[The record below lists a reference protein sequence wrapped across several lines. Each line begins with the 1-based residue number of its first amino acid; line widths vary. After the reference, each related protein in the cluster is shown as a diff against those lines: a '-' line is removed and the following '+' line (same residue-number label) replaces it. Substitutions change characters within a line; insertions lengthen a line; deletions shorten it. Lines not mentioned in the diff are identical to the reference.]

1 MKNDFAVVI
10 TFFSILS
17 LVSVVSPALADK
29 KIAGKIDTLLKDEQ
43 AELKILRRKIAQQEN
58 AISKVGKKESVVL
71 KNLQRIGSQ
80 LKLKKR
86 ELEIYKWNF
95 KNNQKKISSL
105 EPRLKKAEQK
115 IKSHKKNFLGFRLRS
130 IYKEGPIF
138 PLRVAFSS
146 NNVTDLMQRL
156 KYMDLIAQQDS
167 QTLQEYLTKL
177 EKIKQDKS
185 SLYKVRAKLI
195 SLKKNTVSK
204 KREIE
209 KTKKEKSVYLK
220 KIKRKKNQSVKV
232 RKELLAS
239 SNNLN
244 SLIDK
249 LLIKL
254 VSGEGLDIS
263 DKKGRLKLPLKGRIL
278 NKFGRKRVKE
288 YESYIVYNGINIRV
302 RRGTPVQAVFDGK
315 VLYTGELEGYG
326 NLVIVGHGKEYHSLY
341 GHLDS
346 IKVAA
351 NKVVKTGE
359 VIALSGDS
367 GSLEGETLYFELRK
381 NGKPIEPVRW
391 FRMAKK

>member
-1 MKNDFAVVI
+1 MKNDFAAVI
-10 TFFSILS
+10 IFFTILS
-17 LVSVVSPALADK
+17 LVSVPSPVL
-29 KIAGKIDTLLKDEQ
+29 AGKNVAEKIDKLLKDEQ

-58 AISKVGKKESVVL
+58 AISKVGKKESAVL
-71 KNLQRIGSQ
+71 KNLRKIGSQ

-95 KNNQKKISSL
+95 KNNQKKIFSL

-115 IKSHKKNFLGFRLRS
+115 IKSHEKILGLRLRS
-130 IYKEGPIF
+130 IYKERPMF

-156 KYMDLIAQQDS
+156 KYMDLIVQQDS
-167 QTLQEYLTKL
+167 QMLQDYLTKL
-177 EKIKQDKS
+177 EQIKQDKS
-185 SLYKVRAKLI
+185 SLYTVRAKLV

-220 KIKRKKNQSVKV
+220 KIKRKKNLSVKV
-232 RKELLAS
+232 KKELLAA

-249 LLIKL
+249 LLMKL

-288 YESYIVYNGINIRV
+288 YESYIVYNGINVRA

-391 FRMAKK
+391 FRVAKK

>member
-1 MKNDFAVVI
+1 MKNDFAAVI

-17 LVSVVSPALADK
+17 LVSVVSPALAGK
-29 KIAGKIDTLLKDEQ
+29 KVAGKIDTLLKDEQ

-58 AISKVGKKESVVL
+58 AISKVGKKESAVL
-71 KNLQRIGSQ
+71 KNLRKIGSQ

-95 KNNQKKISSL
+95 KNNQKKIFSL

-115 IKSHKKNFLGFRLRS
+115 IKSHKKILGLRLRS
-130 IYKEGPIF
+130 IYKERPMF

-156 KYMDLIAQQDS
+156 KYMDLIVQQDS
-167 QTLQEYLTKL
+167 QMLQDYLTKL
-177 EKIKQDKS
+177 EQIKQDKS
-185 SLYKVRAKLI
+185 SLYTVRAKLV

-220 KIKRKKNQSVKV
+220 KIKRKKNLSVKV
-232 RKELLAS
+232 KKELLAA

-249 LLIKL
+249 LLMKL

-288 YESYIVYNGINIRV
+288 YESYIVYNGINV
-302 RRGTPVQAVFDGK
+302 RAKKGTPVQAVFDGK

-341 GHLDS
+341 GHLDN
-346 IKVAA
+346 IKVTA
-351 NKVVKTGE
+351 NKVVRTGD

>member
-1 MKNDFAVVI
+1 MNNAFKTVIAFFA
-10 TFFSILS
+10 ILS
-17 LVSVVSPALADK
+17 LANIASPALAGK
-29 KIAGKIDTLLKDEQ
+29 NVAGKIDTLLKDEQ
-43 AELKILRRKIAQQEN
+43 AELKALRKKIAQQEK
-58 AISKVGKKESVVL
+58 AISKVGKKESSVL
-71 KNLQRIGSQ
+71 KNLQKIGSQ

-115 IKSHKKNFLGFRLRS
+115 IKSHKKILGLRLRS
-130 IYKEGPIF
+130 IYKEGPMF

-167 QTLQEYLTKL
+167 QLLQEYLKQL
-177 EKIKQDKS
+177 EQIKQDKT
-185 SLYKVRAKLI
+185 SLYAVRAKLVN
-195 SLKKNTVSK
+195 LKKNTVSK

-220 KIKRKKNQSVKV
+220 KIKRKKNLSVKV
-232 RKELLAS
+232 RKELLAA

-244 SLIDK
+244 KLIDK
-249 LLIKL
+249 LLVKL

-263 DKKGRLKLPLKGRIL
+263 DKKGRLNLPLKGQIL

-288 YESYIVYNGINIRV
+288 YESYIVYNGINV
-302 RRGTPVQAVFDGK
+302 RAKKGTPVQAVFDGK

-341 GHLDS
+341 GHLDN
-346 IKVAA
+346 IKVTA
-351 NKVVKTGE
+351 NKVVRTGD

>member
-1 MKNDFAVVI
+1 MKNDFAAVI

-17 LVSVVSPALADK
+17 LVSVVSPALAGK
-29 KIAGKIDTLLKDEQ
+29 KVAGKIDTLLKDEQ

-58 AISKVGKKESVVL
+58 AISKVGKKESAVL
-71 KNLQRIGSQ
+71 KNLQKIGSQ

-95 KNNQKKISSL
+95 KNNQKKIFSL

-115 IKSHKKNFLGFRLRS
+115 IKSHKKILGLRLRS

-167 QTLQEYLTKL
+167 QMLQEYLTKL

-185 SLYKVRAKLI
+185 SLYKVRAKLV

-232 RKELLAS
+232 RKELLAA

-249 LLIKL
+249 LLMKL

-288 YESYIVYNGINIRV
+288 YESYIVYNGINVRA

-391 FRMAKK
+391 FRVAKK

>member
-1 MKNDFAVVI
+1 MKNDFAAVI
-10 TFFSILS
+10 IFFSILI
-17 LVSVVSPALADK
+17 LVSVVSPALAGK
-29 KIAGKIDTLLKDEQ
+29 KVAGKIDTLLKDEQ
-43 AELKILRRKIAQQEN
+43 AELKILRKKIAQQEN
-58 AISKVGKKESVVL
+58 AISKVGKKESAVL
-71 KNLQRIGSQ
+71 KNLQKIGSQ

-115 IKSHKKNFLGFRLRS
+115 IKSHKKILGLRLRS
-130 IYKEGPIF
+130 IYKEGPMF

-167 QTLQEYLTKL
+167 QMLQEYLTKL

-185 SLYKVRAKLI
+185 SLYKVRAKLV

-220 KIKRKKNQSVKV
+220 KIKRKKNLSVKV
-232 RKELLAS
+232 KKELLAA

-249 LLIKL
+249 LLMKL

-288 YESYIVYNGINIRV
+288 YESYIVYNGINVRA

-391 FRMAKK
+391 FRVAKK

>member
-1 MKNDFAVVI
+1 MKNDFAAVI

-17 LVSVVSPALADK
+17 FMSVVSPALAGK
-29 KIAGKIDTLLKDEQ
+29 KVAGEIDTLLKDEQ

-58 AISKVGKKESVVL
+58 AISKVGKKESAVL
-71 KNLQRIGSQ
+71 KNLQKIGSQ

-115 IKSHKKNFLGFRLRS
+115 IKSHKKNLGLRLRS

-167 QTLQEYLTKL
+167 QMLQEYLTKL

-185 SLYKVRAKLI
+185 SLYKVRAKLV

-220 KIKRKKNQSVKV
+220 KIKRKKNLSVKV
-232 RKELLAS
+232 RKELLAA

-263 DKKGRLKLPLKGRIL
+263 DKKGRLNLPLKGRIL

-326 NLVIVGHGKEYHSLY
+326 NLVIVGHGMEYHSLY

-367 GSLEGETLYFELRK
+367 GSVEGETLYFELRK

-391 FRMAKK
+391 FIVAKK

>member
-1 MKNDFAVVI
+1 MKNE
-10 TFFSILS
+10 FSIVIVFFAFLS
-17 LVSVVSPALADK
+17 LGSVVSPVLAGK
-29 KIAGKIDTLLKDEQ
+29 NVAGKIDTLLKDEQ
-43 AELKILRRKIAQQEN
+43 AELKALRKKIAQQEK
-58 AISKVGKKESVVL
+58 AISKVGKKESTVL
-71 KNLQRIGSQ
+71 KNLQKIGSQ

-115 IKSHKKNFLGFRLRS
+115 IKSHKKILGLRLRS
-130 IYKEGPIF
+130 IYKEGPMF

-146 NNVTDLMQRL
+146 DNVTDLMQRL

-167 QTLQEYLTKL
+167 QLLQEYLIQLEQTK
-177 EKIKQDKS
+177 KDKT
-185 SLYKVRAKLI
+185 SLYAVRAKLVN
-195 SLKKNTVSK
+195 LKKNTVSK
-204 KREIE
+204 KNEIE
-209 KTKKEKSVYLK
+209 KAKKEKSTYLK
-220 KIKRKKNQSVKV
+220 KIKRKKHLSVKV
-232 RKELLAS
+232 KKELLAA

-244 SLIDK
+244 KLIDK
-249 LLIKL
+249 LLVKL

-263 DKKGRLKLPLKGRIL
+263 DKKGRLNLPLKGRIL

-288 YESYIVYNGINIRV
+288 YESYIVYNGINV
-302 RRGTPVQAVFDGK
+302 KAKKGTRVQAVFDGK

-351 NKVVKTGE
+351 NKVVRTGD

-367 GSLEGETLYFELRK
+367 GSLVGETLYFELRK

-391 FRMAKK
+391 FSVAKK

>member
-1 MKNDFAVVI
+1 H
-10 TFFSILS
+10 
-17 LVSVVSPALADK
+17 
-29 KIAGKIDTLLKDEQ
+29 
-43 AELKILRRKIAQQEN
+43 EN
-58 AISKVGKKESVVL
+58 AISKVGEKESAVL
-71 KNLQRIGSQ
+71 KNLQKIGSQ

-115 IKSHKKNFLGFRLRS
+115 IKSHKNILGLRLRS
-130 IYKEGPIF
+130 IYKEGPMF

-146 NNVTDLMQRL
+146 NNITDLMQRL
-156 KYMDLIAQQDS
+156 KYMDLIAQRDS
-167 QTLQEYLTKL
+167 QLLQEYLSKL
-177 EKIKQDKS
+177 EQIKQDKS
-185 SLYKVRAKLI
+185 SLYKVRAKLVN
-195 SLKKNTVSK
+195 LKKNTVSK

-220 KIKRKKNQSVKV
+220 KIKRKKNLSVKV
-232 RKELLAS
+232 RKELLAA

-244 SLIDK
+244 KLIDK

-263 DKKGRLKLPLKGRIL
+263 DKQGRLILPLKGRIL

-288 YESYIVYNGINIRV
+288 YESYIVYNGINV
-302 RRGTPVQAVFDGK
+302 KAQKGTPVKAVFNGK

-351 NKVVKTGE
+351 NKVVRTGE

-391 FRMAKK
+391 FRTAKK

>member
-1 MKNDFAVVI
+1 MKNDFAAVI
-10 TFFSILS
+10 TFFTILI
-17 LVSVVSPALADK
+17 LVSVPSPLLAGK
-29 KIAGKIDTLLKDEQ
+29 KVAEKIDTLLKDEQ

-58 AISKVGKKESVVL
+58 AISKVGKKESAVL
-71 KNLQRIGSQ
+71 KNLHKIGSQ

-95 KNNQKKISSL
+95 KNNQKKIFSL

-115 IKSHKKNFLGFRLRS
+115 IKSHKKILGLRLRS
-130 IYKEGPIF
+130 IYKERPMF

-146 NNVTDLMQRL
+146 NNITDLMQRL
-156 KYMDLIAQQDS
+156 KYMNLIVQQDS
-167 QTLQEYLTKL
+167 QMLQEYLTKL
-177 EKIKQDKS
+177 EQIKQDKY
-185 SLYKVRAKLI
+185 SLYKVRAKLV

-220 KIKRKKNQSVKV
+220 KIKRKKNLSVKV
-232 RKELLAS
+232 RKELLAA

-263 DKKGRLKLPLKGRIL
+263 DKKGRLNLPLKGQIL

-288 YESYIVYNGINIRV
+288 YESYIVYNGINV
-302 RRGTPVQAVFDGK
+302 KARRGTPVQAVFDGK

-346 IKVAA
+346 IKVAS

-391 FRMAKK
+391 FRVAKK

>member
-1 MKNDFAVVI
+1 MKNDFAAVI
-10 TFFSILS
+10 IFFSILI
-17 LVSVVSPALADK
+17 LVSVVSPALAGK
-29 KIAGKIDTLLKDEQ
+29 KVAGKIDTLLKDEQ

-58 AISKVGKKESVVL
+58 AISKVGKKESAVL
-71 KNLQRIGSQ
+71 KNLQKIGSQ

-115 IKSHKKNFLGFRLRS
+115 IKSHKKILGLRLRS
-130 IYKEGPIF
+130 IYKEGPMF

-167 QTLQEYLTKL
+167 QMLQEYLTKL

-185 SLYKVRAKLI
+185 SLYKVRAKLV

-220 KIKRKKNQSVKV
+220 KIKRKKNLSVKV
-232 RKELLAS
+232 RKELLAA

-288 YESYIVYNGINIRV
+288 YESYIVYNGINV
-302 RRGTPVQAVFDGK
+302 RAQRGTPVQAVFDGK

-391 FRMAKK
+391 FRVAKK

>member
-10 TFFSILS
+10 TFFSVLS

-58 AISKVGKKESVVL
+58 AISKVGKKESAVL
-71 KNLQRIGSQ
+71 KNLRKIGSQ

-115 IKSHKKNFLGFRLRS
+115 IKSHKKILGLRLRS
-130 IYKEGPIF
+130 IYKEGPMF

-146 NNVTDLMQRL
+146 NNITDLMQRI
-156 KYMDLIAQQDS
+156 KYIDLIAQQDS
-167 QTLQEYLTKL
+167 QMLQEYLTKL

-185 SLYKVRAKLI
+185 SLYKVRAKLV

-220 KIKRKKNQSVKV
+220 KIKRKKNLSVKV
-232 RKELLAS
+232 KKELLAA

-249 LLIKL
+249 LLMKL

-288 YESYIVYNGINIRV
+288 YESYIVYNGINVRA

-391 FRMAKK
+391 FRVAKK

>member
-1 MKNDFAVVI
+1 MKNDFAAVI
-10 TFFSILS
+10 IFFSILI
-17 LVSVVSPALADK
+17 LVSVVSPALAGK
-29 KIAGKIDTLLKDEQ
+29 KVAGKIDTLLKDEQ

-58 AISKVGKKESVVL
+58 AISKVGKKESAVL
-71 KNLQRIGSQ
+71 KNLQKIGSQ

-95 KNNQKKISSL
+95 KNNQKKIFSL

-115 IKSHKKNFLGFRLRS
+115 IKSHKKILGLRLRS

-138 PLRVAFSS
+138 PLRVVFSS
-146 NNVTDLMQRL
+146 NNVTDLMQGL

-167 QTLQEYLTKL
+167 QMLQEYLTKL

-185 SLYKVRAKLI
+185 SLYTVRAKLV

-381 NGKPIEPVRW
+381 NGKPIEPIRW
-391 FRMAKK
+391 FRVAKK

>member
-1 MKNDFAVVI
+1 MKNDFAAVI
-10 TFFSILS
+10 TFFSVLS
-17 LVSVVSPALADK
+17 LMSVVSPALAGK
-29 KIAGKIDTLLKDEQ
+29 KVAGKIDTLLKNEQ

-58 AISKVGKKESVVL
+58 TISKVGKKESAVL
-71 KNLQRIGSQ
+71 KNLQKIGSQ

-105 EPRLKKAEQK
+105 ELRLKKAEQK
-115 IKSHKKNFLGFRLRS
+115 IKSHKKILGLRLRS
-130 IYKEGPIF
+130 IYKEGPMF

-146 NNVTDLMQRL
+146 NNVTDLMQSL

-167 QTLQEYLTKL
+167 QMLKEYLTKL

-185 SLYKVRAKLI
+185 FLYKVRARLV

-204 KREIE
+204 KKEIE

-220 KIKRKKNQSVKV
+220 KIKRKKNQSIKV
-232 RKELLAS
+232 RKELLAA

-249 LLIKL
+249 LLMKL

-263 DKKGRLKLPLKGRIL
+263 DKKGRLNLPLKGRIL

-288 YESYIVYNGINIRV
+288 YDSYIVYNGINIRV

-326 NLVIVGHGKEYHSLY
+326 NLVIVGHGMEYHSLY

-367 GSLEGETLYFELRK
+367 GSLEGDTLYFELRK

-391 FRMAKK
+391 FRVAKK

>member
-1 MKNDFAVVI
+1 MKNHFAAVI
-10 TFFSILS
+10 IFFTILS
-17 LVSVVSPALADK
+17 LVSVPSPVL
-29 KIAGKIDTLLKDEQ
+29 AGKNVDEKINKLLEDEQ

-58 AISKVGKKESVVL
+58 AISKVGKKESAVL
-71 KNLQRIGSQ
+71 KNLRKIGSQ

-95 KNNQKKISSL
+95 KNNQKKIFSL

-115 IKSHKKNFLGFRLRS
+115 IKSHKKILGLRLRS
-130 IYKEGPIF
+130 IYKERPMF

-156 KYMDLIAQQDS
+156 KYMDLIVQQDS
-167 QTLQEYLTKL
+167 QMLQDYLTKL
-177 EKIKQDKS
+177 EQIKQDKS
-185 SLYKVRAKLI
+185 SLYTVRAKLV

-220 KIKRKKNQSVKV
+220 KIKRKKNLSVKV
-232 RKELLAS
+232 KKELLAA

-249 LLIKL
+249 LLMKL

-288 YESYIVYNGINIRV
+288 YESYIVYNGINVRA

-391 FRMAKK
+391 FRVAKK

>member
-1 MKNDFAVVI
+1 MKNDFAAVI
-10 TFFSILS
+10 IFFSILI
-17 LVSVVSPALADK
+17 LVSVVSPALAGK
-29 KIAGKIDTLLKDEQ
+29 KVAGKIDTLLKDEQ

-58 AISKVGKKESVVL
+58 AIYKVGKKESAVL
-71 KNLQRIGSQ
+71 KNLRKISSQ

-95 KNNQKKISSL
+95 KNNQKKIFSL

-115 IKSHKKNFLGFRLRS
+115 IKSHKKILGLRLRS

-146 NNVTDLMQRL
+146 NNVTDLMQRI
-156 KYMDLIAQQDS
+156 KYTDLIAQQDS
-167 QTLQEYLTKL
+167 QMLQEYLTKL
-177 EKIKQDKS
+177 EQIKQDKS
-185 SLYKVRAKLI
+185 SLYKVRAKLV

-220 KIKRKKNQSVKV
+220 KIKRKKNLSVKV
-232 RKELLAS
+232 RKELLAA

-249 LLIKL
+249 LLMKL

-288 YESYIVYNGINIRV
+288 YESYIVYNGINV
-302 RRGTPVQAVFDGK
+302 KARRGTPVQAVFDGK
-315 VLYTGELEGYG
+315 VLYTGQLEGYG

-391 FRMAKK
+391 FRVAKK

>member
-1 MKNDFAVVI
+1 MKNDFVAVI
-10 TFFSILS
+10 IFFTILS
-17 LVSVVSPALADK
+17 LVSVPSPVL
-29 KIAGKIDTLLKDEQ
+29 AGKNVDEKIDKLLKDEQ

-58 AISKVGKKESVVL
+58 AISKVGKKESAVL
-71 KNLQRIGSQ
+71 KNLRKIGSQ

-95 KNNQKKISSL
+95 KNNQKKIFSL

-115 IKSHKKNFLGFRLRS
+115 IKSHEKILGLRLRS
-130 IYKEGPIF
+130 IYKERPMF

-156 KYMDLIAQQDS
+156 KYMDLIVQQDS
-167 QTLQEYLTKL
+167 QMLQDYLTKL
-177 EKIKQDKS
+177 EQIKQDKS
-185 SLYKVRAKLI
+185 SLYTVRAKLV

-220 KIKRKKNQSVKV
+220 KIKRKKNLSVKV
-232 RKELLAS
+232 KKELLAA

-249 LLIKL
+249 LLMKL

-288 YESYIVYNGINIRV
+288 YESYIVYNGINV
-302 RRGTPVQAVFDGK
+302 RAKRGTPVQAVFDGK

-391 FRMAKK
+391 FRVAKK

>member
-1 MKNDFAVVI
+1 MKNDFVAVI

-17 LVSVVSPALADK
+17 LVSVVSPALAGK
-29 KIAGKIDTLLKDEQ
+29 KVAGKIDTLLKDEQ

-58 AISKVGKKESVVL
+58 AISKVGKKESAVL
-71 KNLQRIGSQ
+71 KNLQKIGSQ

-115 IKSHKKNFLGFRLRS
+115 IKSHKKILGLRLRS
-130 IYKEGPIF
+130 IYKEGPMF

-156 KYMDLIAQQDS
+156 KYMDLIVQQDS
-167 QTLQEYLTKL
+167 QMLQDYLTKL
-177 EKIKQDKS
+177 EQIKQDKS
-185 SLYKVRAKLI
+185 SLYKVRAKLV

-288 YESYIVYNGINIRV
+288 YESYIVYNGINFRA

-326 NLVIVGHGKEYHSLY
+326 NLVIVGHGKYYHSLY

-351 NKVVKTGE
+351 NKIVKTGE

-367 GSLEGETLYFELRK
+367 GSMEGETLYFELRK

-391 FRMAKK
+391 FRVAKK

>member
-1 MKNDFAVVI
+1 MKNDFTAVI
-10 TFFSILS
+10 TFFSILI
-17 LVSVVSPALADK
+17 LVSVVSPALAGK
-29 KIAGKIDTLLKDEQ
+29 KVAGKIDTLLKDEQ

-58 AISKVGKKESVVL
+58 AISKVGKKESAVL
-71 KNLQRIGSQ
+71 KNLQKIGSQ

-115 IKSHKKNFLGFRLRS
+115 IKSHKKILGLRLRS
-130 IYKEGPIF
+130 IYKEGPMF

-156 KYMDLIAQQDS
+156 KYMDLIVQQDS
-167 QTLQEYLTKL
+167 QMLQDYLTKL
-177 EKIKQDKS
+177 EQIKQDKS
-185 SLYKVRAKLI
+185 SLYTVRAKLV

-288 YESYIVYNGINIRV
+288 YESYIVYNGINV
-302 RRGTPVQAVFDGK
+302 RAPRGTPVQAVFDGK

-367 GSLEGETLYFELRK
+367 GSLEGEPLYFELRK

-391 FRMAKK
+391 FRVAKK

>member
-1 MKNDFAVVI
+1 MKNDFVAVI
-10 TFFSILS
+10 AFFSILS
-17 LVSVVSPALADK
+17 LVSVASPALAGK
-29 KIAGKIDTLLKDEQ
+29 KIAKQIDTLLKDEQ
-43 AELKILRRKIAQQEN
+43 AELKALREKIVQQEK
-58 AISKVGKKESVVL
+58 AISRVGEKESAVL
-71 KNLQRIGSQ
+71 KNLQKIRSQ

-86 ELEIYKWNF
+86 ELEILKLKF
-95 KNNQKKISSL
+95 KNNRKKISSL

-115 IKSHKKNFLGFRLRS
+115 IKSHKKTLGLRLRS
-130 IYKEGPIF
+130 IYKEGPMF

-156 KYMDLIAQQDS
+156 KYKDLIAQQDS
-167 QTLQEYLTKL
+167 QLLQEYLTKL
-177 EKIKQDKS
+177 EQIKKDRS
-185 SLYKVRAKLI
+185 SLYKVRAKLVN
-195 SLKKNTVSK
+195 LKKNTVSK

-220 KIKRKKNQSVKV
+220 KIKRKKNLSVKV
-232 RKELLAS
+232 RKELLAA

-244 SLIDK
+244 ELIDK

-288 YESYIVYNGINIRV
+288 YESYIVYNGINV
-302 RRGTPVQAVFDGK
+302 RAPNGTPVKAVFNGK

-346 IKVAA
+346 INVAV
-351 NKVVKTGE
+351 NKVVRTGD

-391 FRMAKK
+391 FRVAKK

>member
-1 MKNDFAVVI
+1 MKNDIAAVIV
-10 TFFSILS
+10 FFTILC
-17 LVSVVSPALADK
+17 LVSIASPVLAGK
-29 KIAGKIDTLLKDEQ
+29 KVAGKIDTLLKDEQ
-43 AELKILRRKIAQQEN
+43 AELKALRKKIAQQEN

-71 KNLQRIGSQ
+71 KKLQKIGSQ

-105 EPRLKKAEQK
+105 EPRLNKAEQK
-115 IKSHKKNFLGFRLRS
+115 IKSHKKILGLRLRS
-130 IYKEGPIF
+130 IYKEGPMF

-167 QTLQEYLTKL
+167 QLLQEYLTQL
-177 EKIKQDKS
+177 EQIKQDKS
-185 SLYKVRAKLI
+185 SLYAVRAKLVN
-195 SLKKNTVSK
+195 LKKNTVSK
-204 KREIE
+204 KKEIE
-209 KTKKEKSVYLK
+209 KAKNEKSVYLK
-220 KIKRKKNQSVKV
+220 KIKRKKNLSVKV
-232 RKELLAS
+232 RKELLAAT
-239 SNNLN
+239 NNLN
-244 SLIDK
+244 KLIDK
-249 LLIKL
+249 LLVKL

-288 YESYIVYNGINIRV
+288 YESYIVYNGINVRA
-302 RRGTPVQAVFDGK
+302 RRGTPVQTVFDGK

-341 GHLDS
+341 GHLES
-346 IKVAA
+346 IKVTA

-359 VIALSGDS
+359 VIGLSGDS

-391 FRMAKK
+391 FRVAKK

>member
-1 MKNDFAVVI
+1 MKNDFSAVI
-10 TFFSILS
+10 TFFAILS
-17 LVSVVSPALADK
+17 LMSVASPAFAVK
-29 KIAGKIDTLLKDEQ
+29 KDAGKIDKLLKDEQ
-43 AELKILRRKIAQQEN
+43 AELKALRKKIAQQER
-58 AISKVGKKESVVL
+58 AISKVGKKESSVL
-71 KNLQRIGSQ
+71 KNLKKIGSQ

-95 KNNQKKISSL
+95 KKNQKKISSL

-115 IKSHKKNFLGFRLRS
+115 IKSHKNILGIRLRS
-130 IYKEGPIF
+130 IYKEGPMF

-146 NNVTDLMQRL
+146 DNVTDLMQRL
-156 KYMDLIAQQDS
+156 KYMDLIAEQDS
-167 QTLQEYLTKL
+167 QLLQEYLTQL
-177 EKIKQDKS
+177 EQIKQDKT
-185 SLYKVRAKLI
+185 SLYAVRAKLVN
-195 SLKKNTVSK
+195 LKKNTVSK
-204 KREIE
+204 KKEIE
-209 KTKKEKSVYLK
+209 KKKKEKSVYLK
-220 KIKRKKNQSVKV
+220 KIKRKKNLSVKV
-232 RKELLAS
+232 RKELLAA

-244 SLIDK
+244 KLIDK
-249 LLIKL
+249 LLSKL

-263 DKKGRLKLPLKGRIL
+263 DKKGRLNLPLKGRIL

-288 YESYIVYNGINIRV
+288 YESYIVYNGINV
-302 RRGTPVQAVFDGK
+302 RAKKGTPVQAIFDGK

-351 NKVVKTGE
+351 NKVVRTGD

-367 GSLEGETLYFELRK
+367 GSLEGETLYFELRR

-391 FRMAKK
+391 FRVAKK

>member
-1 MKNDFAVVI
+1 MKNDFAAVI
-10 TFFSILS
+10 TFFSILI
-17 LVSVVSPALADK
+17 LVSVVSPALAGK
-29 KIAGKIDTLLKDEQ
+29 KVAGKIDTLLKDEQ

-58 AISKVGKKESVVL
+58 AISKVGKKESAVL
-71 KNLQRIGSQ
+71 KNLQKIGSQ

-95 KNNQKKISSL
+95 KNNQKKIFSL

-115 IKSHKKNFLGFRLRS
+115 IKSHKKILGLRLRS

-146 NNVTDLMQRL
+146 NNVTDLMQGL

-185 SLYKVRAKLI
+185 SLYKVRAKLV

-220 KIKRKKNQSVKV
+220 KIKRKKNLSVKV
-232 RKELLAS
+232 RKELLAA

-249 LLIKL
+249 LLMKL

-288 YESYIVYNGINIRV
+288 YESYIVYNGINV
-302 RRGTPVQAVFDGK
+302 KARRGTPVQAVFDGK

-391 FRMAKK
+391 FRVAKK

>member
-1 MKNDFAVVI
+1 MKNEFEAVI
-10 TFFSILS
+10 AFFTILS
-17 LVSVVSPALADK
+17 LVSVTSPALAGK
-29 KIAGKIDTLLKDEQ
+29 KAAVKIDKLLKDEQ
-43 AELKILRRKIAQQEN
+43 AELKALRKKIAQQEN
-58 AISKVGKKESVVL
+58 AISKVGKKESAVL
-71 KNLQRIGSQ
+71 KNLQKIGSQ

-86 ELEIYKWNF
+86 GLEIYRWNF

-115 IKSHKKNFLGFRLRS
+115 IKSHKKFLGLRLRS
-130 IYKEGPIF
+130 IYKEGPMF

-167 QTLQEYLTKL
+167 QLLQEYLTQLKQ
-177 EKIKQDKS
+177 IKQDKS
-185 SLYKVRAKLI
+185 SLYTVRAKLVN
-195 SLKKNTVSK
+195 LKKNTVSK
-204 KREIE
+204 KKEIE

-220 KIKRKKNQSVKV
+220 KIKRKKNLSVKV
-232 RKELLAS
+232 RKELLAA

-244 SLIDK
+244 KLIDK
-249 LLIKL
+249 LLEKL

-263 DKKGRLKLPLKGRIL
+263 DKKGRLNLPLKGRIL

-288 YESYIVYNGINIRV
+288 YDSYIVYNGINV
-302 RRGTPVQAVFDGK
+302 RAKKGTPVQAVFDGK

-391 FRMAKK
+391 FRVAKK

>member
-10 TFFSILS
+10 TFFAILS
-17 LVSVVSPALADK
+17 LAGVVSPALAGK
-29 KIAGKIDTLLKDEQ
+29 NVAGKIDTLLKDEQ
-43 AELKILRRKIAQQEN
+43 AELKALRKKIAQQEK
-58 AISKVGKKESVVL
+58 AISKVGKKESSVL
-71 KNLQRIGSQ
+71 KNLRKIGSQ

-105 EPRLKKAEQK
+105 EPRLRKAEQK
-115 IKSHKKNFLGFRLRS
+115 IKSHKKTLGLRLRS
-130 IYKEGPIF
+130 IYKEGPMF

-146 NNVTDLMQRL
+146 DNVTDLMQRL

-167 QTLQEYLTKL
+167 QLLQEYLTQL
-177 EKIKQDKS
+177 DQIKKDKT
-185 SLYKVRAKLI
+185 SLYAVRAKLV

-209 KTKKEKSVYLK
+209 KAKKEKSVYLK
-220 KIKRKKNQSVKV
+220 KIKRKKNLSVKV
-232 RKELLAS
+232 RKELLAA

-244 SLIDK
+244 KLIDK
-249 LLIKL
+249 LLVKL

-263 DKKGRLKLPLKGRIL
+263 DKKGRLNLPLKGRIL

-288 YESYIVYNGINIRV
+288 YESYIVYNGINV
-302 RRGTPVQAVFDGK
+302 RAKKGTPVQAVFDGK

-341 GHLDS
+341 GHLDN

-351 NKVVKTGE
+351 NKVVRTGE

-391 FRMAKK
+391 FRVAKK

>member
-1 MKNDFAVVI
+1 MKNDFAAVI

-17 LVSVVSPALADK
+17 LVSVVSPALAGK
-29 KIAGKIDTLLKDEQ
+29 KVAGKIDTLLKDEQ

-58 AISKVGKKESVVL
+58 AISKVGKKESAVL
-71 KNLQRIGSQ
+71 KNLQKIGSQ

-95 KNNQKKISSL
+95 KNNQKKIFSL

-115 IKSHKKNFLGFRLRS
+115 IKSHKKILGLRLRS
-130 IYKEGPIF
+130 IYKEGPMF

-156 KYMDLIAQQDS
+156 KYMDLIVQQDS
-167 QTLQEYLTKL
+167 QMLQDYLTKL
-177 EKIKQDKS
+177 EQIKQDKS
-185 SLYKVRAKLI
+185 SLYTVRAKLV

-220 KIKRKKNQSVKV
+220 KIKRKKNLSVKV
-232 RKELLAS
+232 KKELLAA

-249 LLIKL
+249 LLMKL

-288 YESYIVYNGINIRV
+288 YESYIVYNGINVRA

-391 FRMAKK
+391 FRVAKK